1 MWNVYCF
8 KLVSGYLLFFYCV
21 WGMRTEPL
29 FCVGC
34 SVHYWVSCAINKG
47 GFLRLHFRRRHTFA
61 SLWGAC
67 LRFALLWRTNSK
79 WWFVCPQA
87 FSEVFYFAFV
97 KRSSFKSLLNL
108 RKAYIFQE
116 FSEGLLSI
124 CVRWIFRNVHLSNV
138 SAAVVPQSKSTE
150 LCSSA
155 AVLLQSKSVKM
166 WSSAVPS
173 HHDLGYFRHRTKEH
187 FRSML
192 FIRKK
197 L

>member
-1 MWNVYCF
+1 MLAAIFAFEVRERN
-8 KLVSGYLLFFYCV
+8 
-21 WGMRTEPL
+21 PL
-29 FCVGC
+29 FVLG
-34 SVHYWVSCAINKG
+34 V
-47 GFLRLHFRRRHTFA
+47 LRIIGSPVQLIREVFWDCICRRCRHTFA

-155 AVLLQSKSVKM
+155 AVVLQSKSVKM